1 MNPLKCIDVD
11 ECEHGVVEFSD
22 GVVQKACQRNAYC
35 ENAFG
40 YYMCHCISG
49 PFSNQGPIFSIVY
62 SIQYTIQDDRSA
74 NQRSIFIKIIWTITY
89 DMDHNILHGPYHMG
103 HIIWFISYGTYNMNH
118 II

>member
-49 PFSNQGPIFSIVY
+49 PFSNQGPNLSLVKLARTPFKH
-62 SIQYTIQDDRSA
+62 D
-74 NQRSIFIKIIWTITY
+74 ITKKCLLSFK
-89 DMDHNILHGPYHMG
+89 HKGKKG
-103 HIIWFISYGTYNMNH
+103 KEGAA
-118 II
+118 

>member
-1 MNPLKCIDVD
+1 MD

-49 PFSNQGPIFSIVY
+49 PFSNQGPILSLVY
-62 SIQYTIQDDRSA
+62 YARQ
-74 NQRSIFIKIIWTITY
+74 
-89 DMDHNILHGPYHMG
+89 
-103 HIIWFISYGTYNMNH
+103 
-118 II
+118 